1 MKRKAI
7 RLNLILMLLLVIAAC
22 NTNQNLDNI
31 QNDIVE
37 IGKQWV
43 PDKREGI
50 SEVVVSAAK
59 NSYTIKGEV
68 DNPAHKAA
76 VIGYFSDR
84 QLDFVDSLL
93 VLPDT
98 TIDHWALIEMGY
110 GNLRGQPRHAAELI
124 TQAIMGTPVRIM
136 KREGS
141 WVYIQTP
148 DRYLGWIT
156 GSTLSVLSTQEMI
169 AWRSAARVIALAN
182 YSLVYAD
189 EKEIAVVCDI
199 PLGSIIEKTSEKPR
213 HYQVVLPDGRSGFV
227 RRSEYVVFDEWLG
240 STQASVASL
249 EAYGRGLMGVPYLWG
264 GTTAFGLDCSGFMKT
279 IFFVNGMILARD
291 ASLQV
296 RHGVEV
302 ESSITDYSRLE
313 PGDMIFFGNQ
323 TSRRV
328 GHVGLY
334 LGDGEVMHESGRV
347 RIDNLDRSR
356 DNFSNYLATTYLSA
370 RRVLGLPSQP
380 GLMAVKDHPWYVSN

>member
-1 MKRKAI
+1 
-7 RLNLILMLLLVIAAC
+7 
-22 NTNQNLDNI
+22 
-31 QNDIVE
+31 
-37 IGKQWV
+37 
-43 PDKREGI
+43 
-50 SEVVVSAAK
+50 
-59 NSYTIKGEV
+59 
-68 DNPAHKAA
+68 
-76 VIGYFSDR
+76 
-84 QLDFVDSLL
+84 
-93 VLPDT
+93 
-98 TIDHWALIEMGY
+98 
-110 GNLRGQPRHAAELI
+110 
-124 TQAIMGTPVRIM
+124 M

-141 WVYIQTP
+141 WLYIQTP
-148 DRYLGWIT
+148 DSYLGWIT

-169 AWRSAARVIALAN
+169 AWRNASRVISLAN

-189 EKEIAVVCDI
+189 EKENAVVCDI
-199 PLGSIIEKTSEKPR
+199 PLGSIIEKTSDKPR
-213 HYQVVLPDGRSGFV
+213 HYQVILPDGRSGFV
-227 RRSEYVVFDEWLG
+227 RRSEYAVFDEWLG

>member
-22 NTNQNLDNI
+22 NTNQNSGDI
-31 QNDIVE
+31 QNDIDE
-37 IGKQWV
+37 IGKEWV
-43 PDKREGI
+43 PDKREGV
-50 SEVVVSAAK
+50 SEVVVSSVQ

-68 DNPAHKAA
+68 DNAGHKAA

-98 TIDHWALIEMGY
+98 TTDHWGLIAMGY
-110 GNLRGQPRHAAELI
+110 GNLRGQPRHAAELL

-141 WVYIQTP
+141 WLYIQTP
-148 DRYLGWIT
+148 DSYLGWIT
-156 GSTLSVLSTQEMI
+156 GSTLSVLSTEEMN
-169 AWRSAARVIALAN
+169 AWRNASRVISLVN

-189 EKEIAVVCDI
+189 EKETGVVCDI
-199 PLGSIIEKTSEKPR
+199 PLGSIIEKTSEKTS
-213 HYQVVLPDGRSGFV
+213 HYQVDLPDGRSGFV
-227 RRSEYVVFDEWLG
+227 RRSEYVMFDEWLG
-240 STQASVASL
+240 NTQASVASL

-296 RHGVEV
+296 RHGEEV
-302 ESSITDYSRLE
+302 ESSISDYSRLE

-370 RRVLGLPSQP
+370 RRVLGLQSQP
-380 GLMAVKDHPWYVSN
+380 GLMAVKDHPWYVNN